1 VTTQPV
7 AQASGTFTIGG
18 DLTVN
23 RLGFGTM
30 RLTGNGIWGPP
41 DDRAEA
47 VRVLRRAVELGID
60 FFDTANSYGPYVAEE
75 LIREALHPY
84 RDGLVIATKA
94 GLLRTGEDEWTP
106 LGFPAYLRQ
115 EVEMSLRRLGT
126 DRIDLFQLHRID
138 SKFPAEDQIGELAAL
153 QREGKIRHIGLSEIT
168 VDQLT
173 AAQKVTSIAS
183 VQNRYNMAER
193 KAEPLLEACESQSIA
208 FIPWAPLGSGP
219 LVADGGPL
227 QRIASQ
233 HRIKPSQLAVA
244 WLLKRSPV
252 MVPIPGT
259 SRVAH
264 LDENVAAAEVTLTD
278 EEFAALNDT
287 EQ

>member
-1 VTTQPV
+1 
-7 AQASGTFTIGG
+7 
-18 DLTVN
+18 
-23 RLGFGTM
+23 M
-30 RLTGNGIWGPP
+30 RLTGDGIWGLPH
-41 DDRAEA
+41 DHDEA
-47 VRVLRRAVELGID
+47 IRVLRRAVELGID
-60 FFDTANSYGPYVAEE
+60 FFDTANSYGPEVAED

-94 GLLRTGEDEWTP
+94 GLLRTGPNEWTP

-138 SKFPAEDQIGELAAL
+138 SKFPADDQIGELAAL
-153 QREGKIRHIGLSEIT
+153 QQEGKIRHIGLSEISLE
-168 VDQLT
+168 QLT
-173 AAQKVTSIAS
+173 AAQKVAPIAS

-193 KAEPLLEACESQSIA
+193 NADSLVDACEAQGIA

-219 LVADGGPL
+219 LVAQDGPL
-227 QRIASQ
+227 QRIAAEHDVQ
-233 HRIKPSQLAVA
+233 PSQLAVA

-264 LDENVAAAEVTLTD
+264 LEENVSAATVTLSD
-278 EEFAALNDT
+278 DEFAALGSPG
-287 EQ
+287 Q

>member
-1 VTTQPV
+1 MTTRSV
-7 AQASGTFTIGG
+7 AGASGTFTIGG

-84 RDGLVIATKA
+84 RDGLVVATKA
-94 GLLRTGEDEWTP
+94 GLVRTGEDQWTP

-138 SKFPAEDQIGELAAL
+138 SKFPAEDQVGELAAL
-153 QREGKIRHIGLSEIT
+153 QKEGKIRHIGLSEIT
-168 VDQLT
+168 AEQLA
-173 AAQKVTSIAS
+173 AAQGVASIAS

-193 KAEPLLEACESQSIA
+193 TADPLLQACEDQGIA

-227 QRIASQ
+227 QRIASR
-233 HRIKPSQLAVA
+233 HRVKPSQLAVA

-264 LDENVAAAEVTLTD
+264 LEENVLAAEVTLTD
-278 EEFAALNDT
+278 EEFAALDDT
-287 EQ
+287 DQ

>member
-1 VTTQPV
+1 M
-7 AQASGTFTIGG
+7 GG

-30 RLTGNGIWGPP
+30 RLTGDGIWGPP
-41 DDRAEA
+41 HDHDEA
-47 VRVLRRAVELGID
+47 IRVLRRAVELGID
-60 FFDTANSYGPYVAEE
+60 FFDTANSYGPEVAEE

-94 GLLRTGEDEWTP
+94 GLLRTGPNEWTP

-138 SKFPAEDQIGELAAL
+138 SKFPADDQIGELAAL
-153 QREGKIRHIGLSEIT
+153 QQEGKIRHIGLSEISLE
-168 VDQLT
+168 QLT
-173 AAQKVTSIAS
+173 AAQKVAPIAS

-193 KAEPLLEACESQSIA
+193 NADSLVDACEAQGIA

-219 LVADGGPL
+219 LVAQDGPL
-227 QRIASQ
+227 QRIAAEHDVQ
-233 HRIKPSQLAVA
+233 PSQLAVA

-264 LDENVAAAEVTLTD
+264 LEENVSAATLTLSD
-278 EEFAALNDT
+278 DEFAALGSSG
-287 EQ
+287 Q